1 MPSNVEKPKMLSGV
15 PSVESTASTMN
26 TVITTS
32 STPTTS
38 APSPCR
44 RVPITQAAFDDIH
57 LKKDRKRTSLS
68 QQIRGNCYCSKK
80 RVWKIVSSYIP
91 LVKVIRYYKV
101 KENLLVD
108 FLAGITIG
116 IMHIPQAL
124 GFGMLAS
131 VKIVNGLYTSFW
143 PVVLYLIFGTSPH
156 VSIGTSAVICIL
168 TAGIVDREAL
178 NFKKSWMN
186 GTIFR
191 NDSDFHWESL
201 PQFMDYKEETAMAT
215 SLVAGLVLLTMGFL
229 KLGFITAYLSES
241 FFSAFTS
248 GAAVH
253 IATSQVSI
261 MFGLNLPKY
270 SGVFKIIYTYRDLI
284 SNITST
290 NIAELIIALC
300 SIVTLLL
307 VKDCINDRFKHK
319 LKVPIPI
326 ELIVVVVGTLL
337 CYLFKFDTRYDVK
350 VIGQIKTEIPV
361 PKVPSMVLAQK
372 IFVDSFIIAI
382 LIFAN
387 TIAMAKICAKKHNY
401 EVDDSQELIAY
412 GMCNFVSAFMFCFPS
427 SIAPPRSL
435 VASSMGVKTNINA
448 VFTSVLMFL
457 VLTVISSLF
466 KSLPKTVLGAVITVA
481 LKGLFMQIG
490 DIKKFFRINV
500 FDFIIWLSTFLSVVF
515 LDIDY
520 GLCVGVCVSL
530 VTVVF
535 QTQFASGYRLGRVP
549 NEGLL
554 VEHKLY
560 YSSQEIKGIKVFR
573 FESNLYFAN
582 AEIFRGLLYKKTVNP
597 RKYLKQLQK
606 REKRQQKL
614 KKYIKPLFNSAD
626 LLNRA
631 GNLKAEEKKP
641 DFRLDNPVF
650 SLSAEDS
657 PSTTAKT
664 SLPKP
669 ATNSPVS
676 FVSSGRTSNGPG
688 SGTKQQEGRRNS
700 CTPSMDSST
709 VYVEEEEDP
718 EDGGIL
724 ISEEKFNL
732 MKSVHHVI
740 LDFSRVNYMDASGA
754 NVLSHICT
762 EYEHV
767 NIRVFLASCN
777 HNIRQTMLHA
787 GVIEHY
793 TNSNIFVTVGDA
805 ITQAR
810 IENVQKKN
818 VDLSDFSDEEAAE
831 DSYVTKL

>member
-1 MPSNVEKPKMLSGV
+1 MPSDADKPKILNGV
-15 PSVESTASTMN
+15 PSTPSTTNTLMST
-26 TVITTS
+26 S
-32 STPTTS
+32 ACTPTANTS
-38 APSPCR
+38 TLR
-44 RVPITQAAFDDIH
+44 RVPITQAAFDELH
-57 LKKDRKRTSLS
+57 FKKDRERRPISE
-68 QQIRGNCYCSKK
+68 QIRAKCYCSKK
-80 RVWKIVSSYIP
+80 RLWKIVTSYVP
-91 LVKVIRYYKV
+91 LVKTIRYYRLR
-101 KENLLVD
+101 EYLLID
-108 FLAGITIG
+108 FLAGLTIG

-143 PVVLYLIFGTSPH
+143 PIVLYMIFGTSPH

-168 TAGIVDREAL
+168 TAGIVDREAV

-191 NDSDFHWESL
+191 NGSDYDWESI
-201 PQFMDYKEETAMAT
+201 PQFMDYKEQTAMAT
-215 SLVAGLVLLTMGFL
+215 SLFAGVILLVMGIL

-241 FFSAFTS
+241 FFSAFTT

-253 IATSQVSI
+253 IATSQMPI
-261 MFGLNLPKY
+261 MFGLTIPKH
-270 SGVFKIIYTYRDLI
+270 SGVLKIIYTYIDLFSII
-284 SNITST
+284 SST
-290 NIAELIIALC
+290 NIAELVISII

-326 ELIVVVVGTLL
+326 ELIVVVAGTVL
-337 CYLFKFDTRYDVK
+337 CYALKFNVIYDVK
-350 VIGQIKTEIPV
+350 IVGQITTQIPV
-361 PKVPSMVLAQK
+361 PTLPSMANARN

-412 GMCNFVSAFMFCFPS
+412 GMCNFVSAFMYCFPS

-435 VASSMGVKTNINA
+435 VASSMGVKTSLNA
-448 VFTSVLMFL
+448 VFTSILMLL

-466 KSLPKTVLGAVITVA
+466 RTLPKAILGAVITVA
-481 LKGLFMQIG
+481 LKGLFMQMG
-490 DIKKFFRINV
+490 DIKKFYRINV
-500 FDFIIWLSTFLSVVF
+500 FDFIIWSSTFLSVVI

-535 QTQFASGYRLGRVP
+535 QTQFAKGYRLGRIHT
-549 NEGLL
+549 EGLL

-560 YSSQEIKGIKVFR
+560 VPSREIKGIKVFR

-606 REKRQQKL
+606 RERKRQKM
-614 KKYIKPLFNSAD
+614 KKTAKTLFGSGD
-626 LLNRA
+626 LLNQT
-631 GNLKAEEKKP
+631 NKLKSEEKKTENL
-641 DFRLDNPVF
+641 FDNSVF
-650 SLSAEDS
+650 SLGS
-657 PSTTAKT
+657 KT
-664 SLPKP
+664 SLPKLS
-669 ATNSPVS
+669 TGGNNSVS
-676 FVSSGRTSNGPG
+676 FVSVGEPSISPG
-688 SGTKQQEGRRNS
+688 LKVHEGRRAS
-700 CTPSMDSST
+700 LTPSMDSSI
-709 VYVEEEEDP
+709 VCIEEEEEEDP
-718 EDGGIL
+718 EDGEVL
-724 ISEEKFNL
+724 VSEEKFNL
-732 MKSVHHVI
+732 MRSVHHVI
-740 LDFSRVNYMDASGA
+740 LDFSCVNYMDASGA

-767 NIRVFLASCN
+767 NIRVFLAGCS
-777 HNIRQTMLHA
+777 HRIWKTMVHA
-787 GVIEHY
+787 GVIKLY
-793 TNSNIFVTVGDA
+793 TSDSIFVTVSDA
-805 ITQAR
+805 ICQAR
-810 IENVQKKN
+810 IENIKKKN
-818 VDLSDFSDEEAAE
+818 VDLSDFSDDEAAE